1 MDQQL
6 HTQEEEAQTYGLA
19 AISACLQRLDYDE
32 DYETAQTVLLDHT
45 KRVKD
50 GTYYVAGFT
59 GLFKV
64 LVNNGTWTATPLE
77 TVDDIMGFQ
86 DAFDYVDEQLREALT
101 QTEQKKLF

>member
-45 KRVKD
+45 KRVHD
-50 GTYYVAGFT
+50 GTYYVSGFT

-64 LVNNGTWTATPLE
+64 LVKNGTWTATPLE
-77 TVDDIMGFQ
+77 TVDDMLGFQ
-86 DAFDYVDEQLREALT
+86 NAFDYVDGQLGEALA
-101 QTEQKKLF
+101 QVEPKKLF